1 MKLLLDTHA
10 FLWWVTDDE
19 RLSQNARKR
28 IAEPR
33 NEVFLSA
40 VSTWEIVVKASLG
53 RLSLVERLDRFVMRQ
68 LETNAFTPMPLQ
80 LSHAANVWAL
90 PDHHKDPFDRLLVAQ
105 ALVEGLMLVTDDRQV
120 RRYPVKIV
128 W

>member
-1 MKLLLDTHA
+1 VKLLLDTHA
-10 FLWWVTDDE
+10 FLWWVTDDD

-40 VSTWEIVVKASLG
+40 VSAWEIVVKASLG
-53 RLSLVERLDRFVMRQ
+53 RLSLVERPDRFVMRQ
-68 LETNAFTPMPLQ
+68 LEANAFTPMPLQ
-80 LSHAANVWAL
+80 LSHAANVWTL

-105 ALVEGLMLVTDDRQV
+105 ALVEGLSLVTGDRKV
-120 RRYPVKIV
+120 GRYPVKIV